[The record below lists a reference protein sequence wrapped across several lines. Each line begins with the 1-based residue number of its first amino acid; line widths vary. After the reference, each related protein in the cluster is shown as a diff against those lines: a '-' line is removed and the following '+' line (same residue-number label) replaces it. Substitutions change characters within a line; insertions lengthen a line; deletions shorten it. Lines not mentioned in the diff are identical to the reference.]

1 MTLDQSHRG
10 GARASADASDGSAPQ
25 RPAAP
30 LPSAPSPD
38 ASPGASDA
46 RPSSDRP
53 APDHPS
59 ATRRRRLLGAD
70 VLVVVVAVLLALA
83 GGYTATRLTPV
94 TYEASAKVL
103 LVPSP
108 DGEASS
114 AGQAA
119 DLVAA
124 QVPTWAALAQTPAVV
139 DPAVEASGLDVAS
152 TEAVDDVDATALAST
167 SIIEVTAAGASA
179 QDAAALASAT
189 ATSLV
194 DQVEQRSTIGGT
206 ALVSGSVVEQPA
218 VPTTPASPR
227 LVLNLAVAL
236 AVGLV
241 VGLAVVV
248 ARRALVA
255 RRTS

>member
-10 GARASADASDGSAPQ
+10 AAARIPADSSALQ
-25 RPAAP
+25 RPATPSSAAP
-30 LPSAPSPD
+30 SSTAGPSA
-38 ASPGASDA
+38 G
-46 RPSSDRP
+46 RPP
-53 APDHPS
+53 AI
-59 ATRRRRLLGAD
+59 RRRRLLGAD
-70 VLVVVVAVLLALA
+70 VLVVVVAVVLALA
-83 GGYTATRLTPV
+83 GGYAATRLTPV

-103 LVPSP
+103 LAPSP
-108 DGEASS
+108 DGDAAS

-124 QVPTWAALAQTPAVV
+124 QVPTWAALARTPAVL
-139 DPAVEASGLDVAS
+139 DPAVEASGLDLAS
-152 TEAVDDVDATALAST
+152 TQAVDDVDATALAAT

-206 ALVSGSVVEQPA
+206 ALVTGSVVEQPA
-218 VPTTPASPR
+218 VPTAPASPR
-227 LVLNLAVAL
+227 LLLNLAVAL
-236 AVGLV
+236 AVGLA

-255 RRTS
+255 RRAAA

>member
-10 GARASADASDGSAPQ
+10 AAARAPADASATQRTGAPP
-25 RPAAP
+25 PAAHEP
-30 LPSAPSPD
+30 AAMPDPPSAP
-38 ASPGASDA
+38 
-46 RPSSDRP
+46 P
-53 APDHPS
+53 A
-59 ATRRRRLLGAD
+59 ANRRRRLLGAD
-70 VLVVVVAVLLALA
+70 VLVVVLAVVLALA
-83 GGYTATRLTPV
+83 GGYAATRLTPV

-103 LVPSP
+103 LAPSP
-108 DGEASS
+108 DGDAAS

-124 QVPTWAALAQTPAVV
+124 QVPTWAALARTPAVL
-139 DPAVEASGLDVAS
+139 DPAVEASGLDLAS
-152 TEAVDDVDATALAST
+152 TQAVDDVDATALAAT

-189 ATSLV
+189 AASLV

-206 ALVSGSVVEQPA
+206 ALVAGSVVEQPA
-218 VPTTPASPR
+218 VPATPASPQ
-227 LVLNLAVAL
+227 LLLNLAVAL
-236 AVGLV
+236 AVGLA

-255 RRTS
+255 RRAAS